1 MSADTPSSS
10 TSVPASEER
19 PAPPPARGGGAGALF
34 TLTLVVALV
43 ALLMS
48 GILWQKLEQT
58 QQSLARQSAETA
70 SDAKDAREAATQAD
84 SSVQEL
90 QARLSVAEVR
100 LSEVSLQRTQLEEL
114 MVSVSRSRDDHL
126 VQELES
132 TLKLAQQQAQLTGSA
147 QLLIS
152 ALQSA
157 DQRIARA
164 TQPRLNPVQRAIARD
179 IERIQATSLTDIP
192 ALANRLDEMVKA
204 VDDLPLANA
213 VGALGRPGTG
223 VDTARSR
230 GGLSGPAGGQ
240 GKTGSDVD
248 ATDLGGASPGLWGRL
263 NEQAQVLWQR
273 VWSEVRDEAR
283 DLLRVSR
290 IDQPEA
296 LLLAPDQAMMLR
308 QNLKMQLLN
317 ARLALLARQIPL
329 AQVDVLAT
337 AAAVRRYFDDDA
349 VVTRNMLKALAQI
362 QSEMK
367 STDLPRP
374 NETLSALATAAGG
387 R

>member
-1 MSADTPSSS
+1 M
-10 TSVPASEER
+10 
-19 PAPPPARGGGAGALF
+19 LM
-34 TLTLVVALV
+34 LTLVVALV

-48 GILWQKLEQT
+48 GVLWQKLEQT
-58 QQSLARQSAETA
+58 QKELARQSAESA
-70 SDAKDAREAATQAD
+70 SDARDARDTATETESQF
-84 SSVQEL
+84 QEL

-100 LSEVSLQRTQLEEL
+100 LSEVSLQRSQLEEL
-114 MVSVSRSRDDHL
+114 MISVSRSRDDHL

-157 DQRIARA
+157 DGRIARA

-179 IERIQATSLTDIP
+179 IERIKAASLTDIP
-192 ALANRLDEMVKA
+192 ALANRLDELAKGL
-204 VDDLPLANA
+204 DELPLANA
-213 VGALGRPGTG
+213 VGALGRSPSPQGVSRTPASEAPAEAAGT
-223 VDTARSR
+223 
-230 GGLSGPAGGQ
+230 
-240 GKTGSDVD
+240 D
-248 ATDLGGASPGLWGRL
+248 AASGGAWPR
-263 NEQAQVLWQR
+263 
-273 VWSEVRDEAR
+273 VRDAAHALWARAWAELREEAR

-296 LLLAPDQAMMLR
+296 LLLAPEQAFMLR

-329 AQVDVLAT
+329 AQADVLTA
-337 AAAVRRYFDDDA
+337 AAAVRRYFDEDA
-349 VVTRNMLKALAQI
+349 ATTRHMLKALAQV

-374 NETLSALATAAGG
+374 AETLAALATAAGG

>member
-10 TSVPASEER
+10 TAVPATEER
-19 PAPPPARGGGAGALF
+19 TAPPPARGGGAGALL

-58 QQSLARQSAETA
+58 QQALARQSAETA
-70 SDAKDAREAATQAD
+70 SDAKDARETATQTESAT
-84 SSVQEL
+84 QEL

-114 MVSVSRSRDDHL
+114 MISVSRSRDDHL

-213 VGALGRPGTG
+213 VGALGRSGLGGSP
-223 VDTARSR
+223 SR
-230 GGLSGPAGGQ
+230 GVPLPGGVGGQ

-248 ATDLGGASPGLWGRL
+248 AAATSEVSTGLWDRL

-273 VWSEVRDEAR
+273 IWAEVRDEAR

-296 LLLAPDQAMMLR
+296 LLLAPEQSMMLR

-374 NETLSALATAAGG
+374 NETLSALAAAAGG

>member
-1 MSADTPSSS
+1 MSADPSTPSS
-10 TSVPASEER
+10 PNAEAR
-19 PAPPPARGGGAGALF
+19 PTGARRTGAGALL
-34 TLTLVVALV
+34 TLTLVAALV

-48 GILWQKLEQT
+48 SMLWQKLEQT
-58 QQSLARQSAETA
+58 QQTLAKQSAE
-70 SDAKDAREAATQAD
+70 SGEDAKDARDTATQTE
-84 SSVQEL
+84 SMLQEL

-100 LSEVSLQRTQLEEL
+100 LSEVSLQRSQLEEL
-114 MVSVSRSRDDHL
+114 MISVSRSRDDHL

-147 QLLIS
+147 QVLIS

-157 DQRIARA
+157 DQRISRA

-179 IERIQATSLTDIP
+179 IERIQAAAVSDIP
-192 ALANRLDEMVKA
+192 ALASRLDELIKQ

-213 VGALGRPGTG
+213 VGVLGR
-223 VDTARSR
+223 R
-230 GGLSGPAGGQ
+230 GGVAAVAPVGPGPAVLPPAGGQ
-240 GKTGSDVD
+240 PLPPADKAPEPVPE
-248 ATDLGGASPGLWGRL
+248 AGGWQRL
-263 NEQAQVLWQR
+263 QAQAR
-273 VWSEVRDEAR
+273 VWADRLWVEVRDEAR

-317 ARLALLARQIPL
+317 ARLALLGRQIPV

-337 AAAVRRYFDDDA
+337 AAAVRRYFDDEA
-349 VVTRNMLKALAQI
+349 AVTRNMLKSLAQI
-362 QSEMK
+362 QTEMK

-374 NETLSALATAAGG
+374 TETLAALATAAGG

>member
-1 MSADTPSSS
+1 MLGLA
-10 TSVPASEER
+10 
-19 PAPPPARGGGAGALF
+19 
-34 TLTLVVALV
+34 LVVALV

-48 GILWQKLEQT
+48 GMLWQKLEQT
-58 QQSLARQSAETA
+58 QKELARQSAESA
-70 SDAKDAREAATQAD
+70 SDAKDARNMATETESQF
-84 SSVQEL
+84 QEL

-100 LSEVSLQRTQLEEL
+100 LSEVSLQRSQLEEL

-132 TLKLAQQQAQLTGSA
+132 TLKLAQQQAQLTGSS

-157 DQRIARA
+157 DARIGRA

-179 IERIQATSLTDIP
+179 IERIKGAAVTDIP
-192 ALANRLDEMVKA
+192 ALANRLDELAKGL
-204 VDDLPLANA
+204 DELPLANA
-213 VGALGRPGTG
+213 VGGLGRAPAP
-223 VDTARSR
+223 TA
-230 GGLSGPAGGQ
+230 
-240 GKTGSDVD
+240 
-248 ATDLGGASPGLWGRL
+248 ASQTVAPGLPL
-263 NEQAQVLWQR
+263 EQQEADVETPEWWSRARTGAEALWAR
-273 VWSEVRDEAR
+273 AWDAVRDEAR

-296 LLLAPDQAMMLR
+296 LLLAPEQAFMLR

-317 ARLALLARQIPL
+317 ARLALLARQIPQ
-329 AQVDVLAT
+329 AQTDVLAT
-337 AAAVRRYFDDDA
+337 AAAVRRYFDEEA
-349 VVTRNMLKALAQI
+349 SPTRNMLKALAQI

-367 STDLPRP
+367 TTDLPRP
-374 NETLSALATAAGG
+374 SETLTALATAAGG

>member
-1 MSADTPSSS
+1 MSADPSTPS
-10 TSVPASEER
+10 TSPNPEPQPAK
-19 PAPPPARGGGAGALF
+19 APRSGAGALL
-34 TLTLVVALV
+34 TLTLVAALV

-48 GILWQKLEQT
+48 GMLWQKLEQAR
-58 QQSLARQSAETA
+58 QALARQSAE
-70 SDAKDAREAATQAD
+70 SSEDAKDARKTAAQAE
-84 SSVQEL
+84 SVLQEL

-100 LSEVSLQRTQLEEL
+100 LSEVSLQRSQLEEL

-147 QLLIS
+147 QVLIS

-157 DQRIARA
+157 DQRISRA

-179 IERIQATSLTDIP
+179 IERIQAAAVSDIP
-192 ALANRLDEMVKA
+192 ALASRLDELIKQ
-204 VDDLPLANA
+204 VDELPLANA
-213 VGALGRPGTG
+213 VGVLGR
-223 VDTARSR
+223 
-230 GGLSGPAGGQ
+230 
-240 GKTGSDVD
+240 
-248 ATDLGGASPGLWGRL
+248 GGAAPAVQPRAGKPAPLPETGAEPEFWARLRQQARAWADRLW
-263 NEQAQVLWQR
+263 VD
-273 VWSEVRDEAR
+273 VRDEAR

-296 LLLAPDQAMMLR
+296 LLLAPEQALMLR

-317 ARLALLARQIPL
+317 ARLALLGRQIPV
-329 AQVDVLAT
+329 AQVDVLAST
-337 AAAVRRYFDDDA
+337 AAVRRYFDEEA
-349 VVTRNMLKALAQI
+349 AVTRNMLKSLDQLQA
-362 QSEMK
+362 EMK

-374 NETLSALATAAGG
+374 TETLAALATAAGG